1 MSYRLIG
8 KGSSDAATAHR
19 YPNFLKSPPTKLIRV
34 GDINLPF
41 NSPFEPFAYSYPKY
55 RVIRVI
61 RKFESSYNFIDGSKL
76 GPADDLPPAL
86 KLASSPARGTN
97 HPLA

>member
-1 MSYRLIG
+1 MIPL
-8 KGSSDAATAHR
+8 
-19 YPNFLKSPPTKLIRV
+19 L
-34 GDINLPF
+34 NLP
-41 NSPFEPFAYSYPKY
+41 PVSYPKY
-55 RVIRVI
+55 RAIRVI

-97 HPLA
+97 HPLAWWAI